1 MRSIFHAGSTR
12 RRRAAKRIP
21 PSPLYSYAGTW
32 EDAGRDENTQKC
44 EAFFTRVRHAEGGTK
59 ADRADLY
66 TDKAAYS
73 GSRHSLARQLV
84 QKVGKFAFE

>member
-1 MRSIFHAGSTR
+1 MQGLGKTQGGMRTCKN
-12 RRRAAKRIP
+12 AK
-21 PSPLYSYAGTW
+21 
-32 EDAGRDENTQKC
+32 
-44 EAFFTRVRHAEGGTK
+44 AFFTRVRHANGGTK

-73 GSRHSLARQLV
+73 GSRCSLARQLV